1 MSLESRVKYESVQDS
16 TFNIAITI
24 QSTRHPKTLIKLNDL
39 KILKQ
44 WYDKEYRFYLKA
56 LQKNDIKLVYMFE
69 EHGAYGRFHL
79 HGLIKVPKT
88 FKLSLLKRKGYNVNY
103 QELYNPVLWY
113 KYASNN
119 NENPIFRHNDIINNL
134 QINGNMF
141 KFSPDGESIYIHN
154 YGYLFPP
161 KAEDK
166 IVCVG
171 SSEDLIQN
179 GSETNGTGAP

>member
-1 MSLESRVKYESVQDS
+1 MSLESRGNLSPQDN

-24 QSTRHPKTLIKLNDL
+24 QSTRHPKTLIELNDL

-69 EHGAYGRFHL
+69 DHGVYGRFHL

-88 FKLSLLKRKGYNVNY
+88 FKLSLLKRQGYMINY
-103 QELYNPVLWY
+103 QELFNPEGWF

-119 NENPIFRHNDIINNL
+119 TNNPLFRHDELNSNNGL
-134 QINGNMF
+134 KGSMF
-141 KFSPDGESIYIHN
+141 KYSPDGESIYIHN

-166 IVCVG
+166 NVCVG
-171 SSEDLIQN
+171 SSGDLIQN
-179 GSETNGTGAP
+179 GSELNGTGAP